1 MRRAIFVAR
10 RPVKGRAIRGPSR
23 RCPEAPP
30 PGRETRSRGGA
41 QEASKVEAV
50 VSRGAPP
57 AARRGQ
63 GGVPWGNLGTHPGR
77 SEAILDFLR
86 AQVPRSCEVDSS
98 SHYLERS

>member
-1 MRRAIFVAR
+1 MAL
-10 RPVKGRAIRGPSR
+10 
-23 RCPEAPP
+23 
-30 PGRETRSRGGA
+30 
-41 QEASKVEAV
+41 KVEAV